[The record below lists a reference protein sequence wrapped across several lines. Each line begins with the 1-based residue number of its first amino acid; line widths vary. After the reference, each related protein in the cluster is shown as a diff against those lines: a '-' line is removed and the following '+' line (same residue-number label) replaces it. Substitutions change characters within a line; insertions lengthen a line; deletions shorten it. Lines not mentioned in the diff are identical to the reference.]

1 MTKIDLSK
9 IDAPWRKVSE
19 RPMPKD
25 GQKFAVLWTS
35 PRDVSGA
42 VAYWDAKRG
51 LFCTTWEAESWAE
64 TDPVQPDLW
73 MPLPEA
79 HR

>member
-9 IDAPWRKVSE
+9 LDAPWRKVSE

-25 GQKFAVLWTS
+25 GQMFVGLWLC
-35 PRDVSGA
+35 PARDHQASTLVWDQESGDFLDQQA
-42 VAYWDAKRG
+42 NALIEWADA
-51 LFCTTWEAESWAE
+51 
-64 TDPVQPDLW
+64 PDLW